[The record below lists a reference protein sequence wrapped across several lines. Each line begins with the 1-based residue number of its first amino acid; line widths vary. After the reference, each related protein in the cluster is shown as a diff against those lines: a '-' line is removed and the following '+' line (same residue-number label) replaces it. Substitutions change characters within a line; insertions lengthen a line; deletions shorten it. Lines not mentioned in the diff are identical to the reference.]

1 MMMCLGV
8 SPTNLWFHFSNKA
21 VVLLHD
27 DKHMLELFHIG
38 AKEAGDEFISMR
50 ESLTS

>member
-8 SPTNLWFHFSNKA
+8 SPMNLWFHFSNKS
-21 VVLLHD
+21 VVLLYD
-27 DKHMLELFHIG
+27 DKQLLELFHIG
-38 AKEAGDEFISMR
+38 AEETGGEFVSMK